1 MGPKY
6 EQKHTFLPSVTSRTF
21 SCSSAVCRDCWSG
34 DRMADKLST
43 RACFKERF
51 LSSTAAMLNWTKFCS
66 VAHARNL
73 ARNLLKNICDIDRWQ
88 ESFSE
93 MIAKKK
99 KWSKFLSGH
108 SCQSQ
113 FAYLSD
119 GSAEI
124 SSNEKIWYIRELKLR
139 SSRKNQ
145 KCNQVRSLWVG
156 ACNSLI
162 FLSRRFHR
170 PIYF

>member
-1 MGPKY
+1 MQNYVTFQFLFNLQINENCAAMGPKY

-73 ARNLLKNICDIDRWQ
+73 ARNLLKNICDMDRWQ

-99 KWSKFLSGH
+99 KKKKNHQNSFLDILVNLNLLTYRMGRLKFLPMKKYGT
-108 SCQSQ
+108 
-113 FAYLSD
+113 
-119 GSAEI
+119 
-124 SSNEKIWYIRELKLR
+124 
-139 SSRKNQ
+139 
-145 KCNQVRSLWVG
+145 
-156 ACNSLI
+156 
-162 FLSRRFHR
+162 
-170 PIYF
+170 